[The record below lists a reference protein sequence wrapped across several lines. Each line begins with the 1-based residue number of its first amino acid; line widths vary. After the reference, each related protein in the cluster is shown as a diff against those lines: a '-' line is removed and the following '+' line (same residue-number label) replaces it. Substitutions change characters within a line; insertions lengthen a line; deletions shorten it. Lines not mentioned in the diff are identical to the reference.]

1 MGGVRQSWGIPCF
14 HSSNVNYNFAR
25 RLDYC
30 STNSCLSKTK
40 RLTSDRPWDQCWKS
54 CKKEERMLKREE
66 RRTKETFNIFIG
78 ESGKLLILPFPAA
91 LLLPPKANQA
101 TLVSANTRMESSR
114 KKEPTYIEPEKP
126 WLEKSMISKD
136 CWKVSD
142 FLFQKSILCHSVW
155 KSPKNVKNGD
165 TNYKKLGDLNFPRI
179 LVFC

>member
-101 TLVSANTRMESSR
+101 TLVSLLKNGSSR
-114 KKEPTYIEPEKP
+114 KNLNIEPEKL
-126 WLEKSMISKD
+126 WLEKSIIMWKD
-136 CWKVSD
+136 WKD
-142 FLFQKSILCHSVW
+142 WFFHKSILTGTV
-155 KSPKNVKNGD
+155 
-165 TNYKKLGDLNFPRI
+165 FEIII
-179 LVFC
+179 LSLTFWIYTQKIF